1 MLNKPI
7 PINTRVDKLLLD
19 RIDDWRR
26 AQADIPPR
34 SEAMRALIERGLDDE
49 PARSTEDTAAA

>member
-7 PINTRVDKLLLD
+7 PINTRVDKILLD

-26 AQADIPPR
+26 TQPDIPPR
-34 SEAMRALIERGLDDE
+34 SEAMRALIERALDDG
-49 PARSTEDTAAA
+49 PAKKTEDAA